1 MTIVQWQGVSNI
13 SMQFYSITL
22 KKGARTF
29 KNIFFSACNFEAQL
43 PCLESAEDILSQ
55 YDFTEE
61 NLDVDFYALTILYL
75 AFNVFAFIIL
85 WLRVRKF

>member
-13 SMQFYSITL
+13 SIQFYSITP
-22 KKGARTF
+22 KKRRTF
-29 KNIFFSACNFEAQL
+29 KNIFFLSACNLEAQL

-75 AFNVFAFIIL
+75 AFNLFAFIIL
-85 WLRVRKF
+85 WLRVRKY